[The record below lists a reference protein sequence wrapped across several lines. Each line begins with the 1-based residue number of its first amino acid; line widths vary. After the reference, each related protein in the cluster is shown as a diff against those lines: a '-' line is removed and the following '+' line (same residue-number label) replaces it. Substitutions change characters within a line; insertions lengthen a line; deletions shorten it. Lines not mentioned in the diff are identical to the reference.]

1 MSDQAPDPQ
10 QELAQL
16 VNQTVYLGIR
26 RLDQDGTV
34 VSEDSALG
42 TITAAGE
49 NGIFITKTD
58 GSEQKLPPAAAAFQP
73 CPPDAVQVKEG
84 QEPPKLISLWQAGPA
99 EDNPQATK
107 WTWMK
112 LKFPG

>member
-1 MSDQAPDPQ
+1 MSRRTRSEQV
-10 QELAQL
+10 LAQL

-58 GSEQKLPPAAAAFQP
+58 GSEQKLPPAAAAFNLVHRMLFKSKRARATQS
-73 CPPDAVQVKEG
+73 DLAVA
-84 QEPPKLISLWQAGPA
+84 SGPR
-99 EDNPQATK
+99 
-107 WTWMK
+107 
-112 LKFPG
+112 